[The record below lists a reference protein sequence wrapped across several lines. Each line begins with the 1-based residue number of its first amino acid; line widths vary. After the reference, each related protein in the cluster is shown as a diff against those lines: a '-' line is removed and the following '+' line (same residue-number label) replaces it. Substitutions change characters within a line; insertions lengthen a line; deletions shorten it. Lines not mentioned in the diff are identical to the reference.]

1 MGEHDG
7 SMNPVKDSYAR
18 KPKGYHIANRLREFM
33 LGTYFV
39 WVHVGSSSLVWAHLG
54 SGSSE
59 RIYLPG
65 QGRPESK
72 IVPNRIVFKYCGHS
86 FEHFAHSFDRQIR
99 GKAFRTPILLQ
110 MATVQRISTWT
121 RARTA
126 YMSYQL

>member
-1 MGEHDG
+1 
-7 SMNPVKDSYAR
+7 
-18 KPKGYHIANRLREFM
+18 M

-72 IVPNRIVFKYCGHS
+72 IDPNGIVFKHFEHS
-86 FEHFAHSFDRQIR
+86 VQHFAHSFDRQIR
-99 GKAFRTPILLQ
+99 GKAVRSPILLQ
-110 MATVQRISTWT
+110 MATKHDGSTNPVKDE
-121 RARTA
+121 A
-126 YMSYQL
+126 M

>member
-1 MGEHDG
+1 MDYVVCKHDG
-7 SMNPVKDSYAR
+7 STNPVKKTEGLSYCESLAS
-18 KPKGYHIANRLREFM
+18 EFM

-72 IVPNRIVFKYCGHS
+72 IVPDGIVFKLFRSFRAFIRSPDPGQGRPESNIAPNGHCS
-86 FEHFAHSFDRQIR
+86 KNFDLEPNQKRLYVQS
-99 GKAFRTPILLQ
+99 IL
-110 MATVQRISTWT
+110 I
-121 RARTA
+121 
-126 YMSYQL
+126 